1 MSYLQLA
8 RRPRGVTLLAVLH
21 VTLGILLLI
30 GVFAMAVLGLG
41 FPEMIVRAKLLQV
54 RASILAM
61 GLALFAAIAFLLAY
75 GLWNGKSWA
84 WVASLVF
91 AVLGIISA
99 AVSLSL
105 RLGLGEV
112 ISLIL
117 DLLIVYCLMQPN
129 VQAYFR
135 KSPASPVGESSQA

>member
-8 RRPRGVTLLAVLH
+8 RRPPGVTLLAVLH

>member
-1 MSYLQLA
+1 MQLA

>member
-1 MSYLQLA
+1 LQLA